1 MRRKKTNPQLIKTI
15 EFLYKA
21 AEKYNAAVWKA
32 IAKKLEKPSRNWA
45 EINVGKIT
53 KHLKEGEIAIVPGKV
68 LGMGDAGKIEVA
80 AWKFS
85 KQARQKIEKAG
96 GKCYSLVE
104 IVEKYPNGSNVRIL
118 GG

>member
-15 EFLYKA
+15 RYLYEA
-21 AEKYNAAVWKA
+21 ADRYNAGVWKA
-32 IAKKLEKPSRNWA
+32 VAKKLEKPYRNWA

-53 KHLKEGEIAIVPGKV
+53 KHLKEGEIAVVPGKV

-85 KQARQKIEKAG
+85 KSAKEKIEKAG
-96 GKCYSLVE
+96 GKCYSLFE
-104 IVEKYPNGSNVRIL
+104 IVEKNPEGIKVRIL